1 MAARILIIEDNLAN
15 MDLMVYLLQAYGHQ
29 PLQSTDGE
37 RGLAMALRERPDLI
51 ICDVHLPKMDGYAV
65 VQALK
70 ADAAV
75 KHIPVV
81 AVTALAMVGD
91 REKLLSAGFDAY
103 LSKPIEP
110 EHFIGQVESFLNPE
124 KHSTGMPQASADEK
138 DASAAVVELRSAR
151 ILVVDDTAVNSEL
164 IRSTLAPFGYRLTLA
179 SGTQEALDIARQAEF
194 DLILSDLHMPDQ
206 DGFALLAAVK
216 EDPQLTGIPFVFL
229 SSSFGSVA
237 DFRRGVE
244 LGATYFIRRPI
255 EPQKLLGHIEA
266 CLNGPQQRG
275 HDGDHPDR

>member
-37 RGLAMALRERPDLI
+37 RGLETACRERPDLI
-51 ICDVHLPKMDGYAV
+51 ICDVHLPKMDGYGV

-70 ADAAV
+70 ADEAV

-91 REKLLSAGFDAY
+91 REKLLAAGFDAY

-110 EHFIGQVESFLNPE
+110 ELFISQVESFLNPE
-124 KHSTGMPQASADEK
+124 KHSTGIPQALGENQPAT
-138 DASAAVVELRSAR
+138 AAVVQQRNAR

-179 SGTQEALDIARQAEF
+179 SGTKEALDIARQAEF

-216 EDPQLTGIPFVFL
+216 GDAQLSAIPFVFL

-255 EPQKLLGHIEA
+255 EPQKLLEHIEA
-266 CLNGPQQRG
+266 CLNGLQQRG
-275 HDGDHPDR
+275 HDGNHTDR